1 MWETKAKPGTKYLC
15 TAYEDRPETCVKYPW
30 NHANQLF
37 PECIFYDAE
46 NEKLRTNEEQLKLN
60 TEQEISDYCIS
71 CGRCC
76 HFGPAA
82 CSMLKVVTIEDP
94 DGKPSQTMTR
104 MEEWFTAVSDTIKKE
119 VQSNSNDQD

>member
-30 NHANQLF
+30 NHANQIF

-46 NEKLRTNEEQLKLN
+46 TQSLRSNEEQLQLN
-60 TEQEISDYCIS
+60 TEQEISDYCVS

-82 CSMLKVVTIEDP
+82 CSMLKVVTIGDP
-94 DGKPSQTMTR
+94 DKKTPKQMSR
-104 MEEWFTAVSDTIKKE
+104 MEVWFNAVSNTISEEE
-119 VQSNSNDQD
+119 VQNKDDD